1 MEPIVCRYQQAAAHF
16 YTPWISTAASQS
28 MTDDSAAS
36 RLGAFHALT
45 YGAKFAVRLD
55 GQTDQPG
62 SPFSMRTEY
71 YQHTLDNG
79 VARAAALQ
87 RLDSY
92 FGLKAILI
100 HLACSY

>member
-1 MEPIVCRYQQAAAHF
+1 MKPTVCRYQQTAAYF
-16 YTPWISTAASQS
+16 YTPWIYTTASQI
-28 MTDDSAAS
+28 MTDDSADS
-36 RLGAFHALT
+36 RLGAFHALP

-71 YQHTLDNG
+71 YQHALDNG

>member
-1 MEPIVCRYQQAAAHF
+1 MKPTVCRYQQTTAYF
-16 YTPWISTAASQS
+16 YTPWIYTTASQI
-28 MTDDSAAS
+28 MTDDSADS
-36 RLGAFHALT
+36 RLGTFHALP

-71 YQHTLDNG
+71 YQHALDNG